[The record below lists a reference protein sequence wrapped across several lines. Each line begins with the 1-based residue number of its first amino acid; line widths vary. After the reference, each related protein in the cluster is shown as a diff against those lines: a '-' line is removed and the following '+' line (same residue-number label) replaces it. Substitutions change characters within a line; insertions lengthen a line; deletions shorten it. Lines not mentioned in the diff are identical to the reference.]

1 MLYYN
6 TYDLIIYF
14 NTEFTLLKKLSYISS
29 FLLIPSV
36 VFADKLESIFI
47 VPDVFVTSKLKPTTE
62 YESERGNI
70 LFEGHDVEKRRK
82 YSIGDMLKDLPGIS
96 STGLGNASRPVIRG
110 MSNSR
115 VKILQNSGSTTDVS
129 EFGEDHIVGYDPML
143 IDKIE
148 VIKGPGTLLYGN
160 NGFAGVVNIINPLIA
175 VDKPITDQNV
185 EANFGYRTSGGE
197 LKGSIKAAQS
207 VGNFTARLTGSGL
220 SSGPYDLANTSNKQ
234 PNSSKFMASGGV
246 GLTYNDGSNFF
257 GFSLDK
263 LEAVYSMPGSEGE
276 ENLTSLNPSKN
287 TFNFQSSISLNNAY
301 FNKFNLQGTVSEYNH
316 SERTGSG
323 NNHNIN
329 FFSDLYE
336 IKTSVNHNS
345 FIDGNSEGLIGFH
358 FQNYDQ
364 GALGQEESH
373 LVHTRTSSFA
383 LFALESFNFDLFDLD
398 VGGRIESVNL
408 KNTSM
413 EKGFFPGAFSSTI
426 KREVFTNNSVFAGF
440 DFTER
445 APNAVELFAGGPH
458 HALEQFETGDS
469 NMDVETS
476 YNFSLG
482 YSYNKGFDNLKIET
496 YYNYIDDFIAADRDG
511 TTTVVEGEDMNN
523 VNFSQYN
530 ALFTGL
536 EVSGQ
541 YAFAKIDDFEI
552 ISNFMMDFLKG
563 YRTSNDKALSRIP
576 QTKMNFGI
584 QAINEEWDVNLA
596 YYHYFDKDFI
606 GPFQTRTGGHSR
618 LDFDLTRDF
627 NFSDISGHIM
637 FTASNLLDTVG
648 RNHLEAKKGNVQ
660 LPGRSFMFMLKMFY

>member
-1 MLYYN
+1 MV
-6 TYDLIIYF
+6 
-14 NTEFTLLKKLSYISS
+14 
-29 FLLIPSV
+29 LIPSI

-47 VPDVFVTSKLKPTTE
+47 VPDVFVTSKIKPTTE
-62 YESERGNI
+62 YDGERGNI
-70 LFEGHDVEKRRK
+70 LFEGHDIEKKRK
-82 YSIGDMLKDLPGIS
+82 YSIGDMLKDLPGV
-96 STGLGNASRPVIRG
+96 STNGLGNASRPVIRG
-110 MSNSR
+110 MKNSR
-115 VKILQNSGSTTDVS
+115 VKILQNGGSTTDVS
-129 EFGEDHIVGYDPML
+129 EFGEDHIVGFDPML

-148 VIKGPGTLLYGN
+148 IIKGPGTLLYGN
-160 NGFAGVVNIINPLIA
+160 NGFAGVANIINPLIA
-175 VDKPITDQNV
+175 VDKPITDQNM

-197 LKGSIKAAQS
+197 LKGSLKAAQS
-207 VGNFTARLTGSGL
+207 VGKFTARLTGSLL
-220 SSGPYDLANTSNKQ
+220 SSGPYDLANTSDKQ
-234 PNSSKFMASGGV
+234 PNSSKFMGSGGV
-246 GLTYNDGSNFF
+246 GLTYNDGKNYF

-263 LEAVYSMPGSEGE
+263 LEAVYGNPGPEGE
-276 ENLTSLNPSKN
+276 ENMTSLNPTKN
-287 TFNFQSSISLNNAY
+287 TFNFQSSLSLNNEY

-316 SERTGSG
+316 SERTGDG

-336 IKTSVNHNS
+336 IKTSLNHNS
-345 FIDGNSEGLIGFH
+345 IIDGNSDGLIGFH

-383 LFALESFNFDLFDLD
+383 LFALESFNFNLFDLD
-398 VGGRIESVNL
+398 VGGRLESVNL
-408 KNTSM
+408 KNTSL
-413 EKGFFPGAFSSTI
+413 EKGFFPSAFSSTI
-426 KREVFTNNSVFAGF
+426 KRKIFNNSNAFAGF

-445 APNAVELFAGGPH
+445 APNAVELFANGPH
-458 HALEQFETGDS
+458 HAQEQFEVGESTMS
-469 NMDVETS
+469 VETS
-476 YNFSLG
+476 YNFSIG
-482 YSYNKGFDNLKIET
+482 YSYNDGFDTLKIET

-511 TTTVVEGEDMNN
+511 TTTLVEGEDMND
-523 VNFSQYN
+523 VIFSQYN
-530 ALFTGL
+530 ALFTGV

-541 YAFAKIDDFEI
+541 YAFAKINDFDI
-552 ISNFMMDFLKG
+552 ISNFMIDFLKG

-584 QAINEEWDVNLA
+584 QALNEDWDANLA

-627 NFSDISGHIM
+627 NFSDLSGHLM

-648 RNHLEAKKGNVQ
+648 RSHLEAKKANVQ

>member
-1 MLYYN
+1 M
-6 TYDLIIYF
+6 
-14 NTEFTLLKKLSYISS
+14 LKKLSYISS
-29 FLLIPSV
+29 LLLIPGV

-96 STGLGNASRPVIRG
+96 STGLGNASRPIIRG
-110 MSNSR
+110 MANSR
-115 VKILQNSGSTTDVS
+115 VKILQNGGSTTDVS

-197 LKGSIKAAQS
+197 LKGSIKAGQS
-207 VGNFTARLTGSGL
+207 IGNFTARLTGSGL

-234 PNSSKFMASGGV
+234 PNSSKFMSSGGV
-246 GLTYNDGSNFF
+246 GLTYNDGKNYF

-263 LEAVYSMPGSEGE
+263 LEAVYGNPGPEGE
-276 ENLTSLNPSKN
+276 ENMTSLNPTKN
-287 TFNFQSSISLNNAY
+287 TFNFQSSISLNSAY

-316 SERTGSG
+316 SERTGDG

-336 IKTSVNHNS
+336 VKTSLNHNS
-345 FIDGNSEGLIGFH
+345 FIESNRDGLIGFH

-426 KREVFTNNSVFAGF
+426 KREIFTNNTAFAGF
-440 DFTER
+440 DFTDR
-445 APNAVELFAGGPH
+445 APNAVELFANGPH
-458 HALEQFETGDS
+458 HALEQFEVGDN
-469 NMDVETS
+469 NMNVETS
-476 YNFSLG
+476 YNFSIG
-482 YSYNKGFDNLKIET
+482 YSYNDGFDTLKIET

-511 TTTVVEGEDMNN
+511 TTTSVEGEDMND
-523 VNFSQYN
+523 VIFSQYN
-530 ALFTGL
+530 ALFTGV

-541 YAFAKIDDFEI
+541 YAFAKINDFDI

-584 QAINEEWDVNLA
+584 QAMNEDWDANLA

-627 NFSDISGHIM
+627 NFTDLSGHLM

-660 LPGRSFMFMLKMFY
+660 LPGRSFMFMVKMFY

>member
-1 MLYYN
+1 M
-6 TYDLIIYF
+6 
-14 NTEFTLLKKLSYISS
+14 LKKISYLST
-29 FLLIPSV
+29 LVLIPSI

-62 YESERGNI
+62 YDGERGNI

-96 STGLGNASRPVIRG
+96 STGLGNASRPIIRG
-110 MSNSR
+110 MANSR
-115 VKILQNSGSTTDVS
+115 VKILQNGASTTDVS

-175 VDKPITDQNV
+175 VDKPLTDQNV

-197 LKGSIKAAQS
+197 LKGSVKAAQS
-207 VGNFTARLTGSGL
+207 YGNFTARLTGSGL
-220 SSGPYDLANTSNKQ
+220 SSGPYDLANTSDKQ

-246 GLTYNDGSNFF
+246 GLTYNDGKNYF

-263 LEAVYSMPGSEGE
+263 LEAVYGNPGPEGE
-276 ENLTSLNPSKN
+276 ENMTSLNPTKN
-287 TFNFQSSISLNNAY
+287 TFNFQSSISLNNVY

-336 IKTSVNHNS
+336 IKTSLNHNS
-345 FIDGNSEGLIGFH
+345 FIENNSDGLIGFH

-398 VGGRIESVNL
+398 VGGRLESVNL

-426 KREVFTNNSVFAGF
+426 KREIFTNNTAFAGF

-445 APNAVELFAGGPH
+445 APNAVELFANGPH
-458 HALEQFETGDS
+458 HALEQFEVGDS
-469 NMDVETS
+469 NMNVETS

-482 YSYNKGFDNLKIET
+482 YSYNNGLDNLKIET

-511 TTTVVEGEDMNN
+511 TTTLVEGEDMND
-523 VNFSQYN
+523 VIFSQYN

-541 YAFAKIDDFEI
+541 YAFAKISDFDI
-552 ISNFMMDFLKG
+552 ISNLMVDFLKG

-584 QAINEEWDVNLA
+584 QAVNEDWDANLG

-627 NFSDISGHIM
+627 NFSDLSGHLM

-648 RNHLEAKKGNVQ
+648 RSHLEAKKANVQ

>member
-1 MLYYN
+1 MKKFL
-6 TYDLIIYF
+6 
-14 NTEFTLLKKLSYISS
+14 TLSLASLFITNAN
-29 FLLIPSV
+29 
-36 VFADKLESIFI
+36 ADNLESIFI

-70 LFEGHDVEKRRK
+70 LFEGHDVETRRK
-82 YSIGDMLKDLPGIS
+82 YSIGDMLKDLPGVS
-96 STGLGNASRPVIRG
+96 STGLGNASRPIIRG
-110 MSNSR
+110 MANSR
-115 VKILQNSGSTTDVS
+115 VKILQNGGSTTDVS

-148 VIKGPGTLLYGN
+148 IIKGPGTLLYGN

-175 VDKPITDQNV
+175 VDKPISDQNV

-197 LKGSIKAAQS
+197 LKGSLKASQS
-207 VGNFTARLTGSGL
+207 IENFTVRLTGSAL

-234 PNSSKFMASGGV
+234 TNSSKFMASGGV
-246 GLTYNDGSNFF
+246 GLTYNDGKNYF

-263 LEAVYSMPGSEGE
+263 LEGVYGIPGPEGE
-276 ENLTSLNPSKN
+276 ENMTSLNPTKN
-287 TFNFQSSISLNNAY
+287 TLNFQSSISLDNTY

-329 FFSDLYE
+329 FFNDLYE
-336 IKTSVNHNS
+336 IKTSFNHNPV
-345 FIDGNSEGLIGFH
+345 IDRNSDGLIGFH

-364 GALGQEESH
+364 GALGDEESH

-398 VGGRIESVNL
+398 VGGRLESVNL
-408 KNTSM
+408 KNTSL
-413 EKGFFPGAFSSTI
+413 ERGFFPGAFSSTI
-426 KREVFTNNSVFAGF
+426 KREIFTNNTVFAGF

-445 APNAVELFAGGPH
+445 APNAVELFANGPH
-458 HALEQFETGDS
+458 HALEQFEVGDS

-476 YNFSLG
+476 YNFTVG
-482 YSYNKGFDNLKIET
+482 YSYKNGLDALKIET

-511 TTTVVEGEDMNN
+511 TTTAVEGEDMQD
-523 VNFSQYN
+523 VIFSQYN

-541 YAFAKIDDFEI
+541 YAFAKINDFDI
-552 ISNFMMDFLKG
+552 ISSFMMDFLKG

-584 QAINEEWDVNLA
+584 QAINEDWDANLA
-596 YYHYFDKDFI
+596 YYHYFDKEFI

-627 NFSDISGHIM
+627 SFSDLSGHLM

-648 RNHLEAKKGNVQ
+648 RNHLESKKANVQ
-660 LPGRSFMFMLKMFY
+660 LPGRSFMFMLKLFY

>member
-1 MLYYN
+1 M
-6 TYDLIIYF
+6 
-14 NTEFTLLKKLSYISS
+14 LKKISYLSTL
-29 FLLIPSV
+29 LLIPSI

-96 STGLGNASRPVIRG
+96 STGLGNASRPIIRG
-110 MSNSR
+110 MANSR
-115 VKILQNSGSTTDVS
+115 VKILQNGASTTDVS
-129 EFGEDHIVGYDPML
+129 EFGEDHIVGYDPIL

-175 VDKPITDQNV
+175 VDKPLTDQNV

-197 LKGSIKAAQS
+197 LKGSVKAAQS
-207 VGNFTARLTGSGL
+207 YGNFTARLTGSGL
-220 SSGPYDLANTSNKQ
+220 SSGPYDLANTSDKQ

-246 GLTYNDGSNFF
+246 GLTYNDGKNYF

-263 LEAVYSMPGSEGE
+263 LEAVYGNPGPEGE
-276 ENLTSLNPSKN
+276 ENMTSLNPTKN
-287 TFNFQSSISLNNAY
+287 TFNFQSSISLNNVY

-336 IKTSVNHNS
+336 IKTSLNHNS
-345 FIDGNSEGLIGFH
+345 FIENNSDGLIGFH

-398 VGGRIESVNL
+398 VGGRLESVNL

-426 KREVFTNNSVFAGF
+426 KREIFTNNTAFAGF

-445 APNAVELFAGGPH
+445 APNAVELFANGPH
-458 HALEQFETGDS
+458 HALEQFEVGDS
-469 NMDVETS
+469 TMSVETS

-482 YSYNKGFDNLKIET
+482 YSYNDGLDTLKIET

-511 TTTVVEGEDMNN
+511 TTTAVEGEDMND
-523 VNFSQYN
+523 VIFSQYN

-541 YAFAKIDDFEI
+541 YAFAKISDFDI
-552 ISNFMMDFLKG
+552 ISNLMVDFLKG

-584 QAINEEWDVNLA
+584 QAVNEDWDANLG

-627 NFSDISGHIM
+627 NFSDLSGHLM

-648 RNHLEAKKGNVQ
+648 RSHLEAKKANVQ

>member
-1 MLYYN
+1 M
-6 TYDLIIYF
+6 
-14 NTEFTLLKKLSYISS
+14 LKKISYLST
-29 FLLIPSV
+29 LVLIPSI

-47 VPDVFVTSKLKPTTE
+47 VPDVFVTSKIKPTTE

-96 STGLGNASRPVIRG
+96 STGLGNASRPIIRG
-110 MSNSR
+110 MANSR
-115 VKILQNSGSTTDVS
+115 VKILQNGASTTDVS

-175 VDKPITDQNV
+175 VDKPLTDQNV

-197 LKGSIKAAQS
+197 LKGSVKAAQS
-207 VGNFTARLTGSGL
+207 YGNFTARLTGSGL
-220 SSGPYDLANTSNKQ
+220 SSGPYDLANTSDKQ

-246 GLTYNDGSNFF
+246 GLTYNDGKNYF

-263 LEAVYSMPGSEGE
+263 LEAVYGNPGPEGE
-276 ENLTSLNPSKN
+276 ENMTSLNPTKN
-287 TFNFQSSISLNNAY
+287 TFNFQSSISLNNVY

-336 IKTSVNHNS
+336 IKTSLNHNS
-345 FIDGNSEGLIGFH
+345 FIENNSDGLIGFH

-398 VGGRIESVNL
+398 VGGRLESVNL

-426 KREVFTNNSVFAGF
+426 KREIFTNNTAFAGF

-445 APNAVELFAGGPH
+445 APNAVELFANGPH
-458 HALEQFETGDS
+458 HALEQFEVGDS
-469 NMDVETS
+469 NMNVETS

-482 YSYNKGFDNLKIET
+482 YSYNNGLDNLKIET

-511 TTTVVEGEDMNN
+511 TTTAVEGEDMND
-523 VNFSQYN
+523 VIFSQYN

-541 YAFAKIDDFEI
+541 YAFAKISDFDI
-552 ISNFMMDFLKG
+552 ISNLMVDFLKG

-584 QAINEEWDVNLA
+584 QAVNEDWDANLG

-627 NFSDISGHIM
+627 NFSDLSGHLM

-648 RNHLEAKKGNVQ
+648 RSHLEAKKANVQ

>member
-1 MLYYN
+1 MKKFL
-6 TYDLIIYF
+6 
-14 NTEFTLLKKLSYISS
+14 TLSLAS
-29 FLLIPSV
+29 LLITNAN
-36 VFADKLESIFI
+36 ADNLESIFI

-70 LFEGHDVEKRRK
+70 LFEGHDVETRRK
-82 YSIGDMLKDLPGIS
+82 YSIGDMLKDLPGVS
-96 STGLGNASRPVIRG
+96 STGLGNASRPIIRG
-110 MSNSR
+110 MANSR
-115 VKILQNSGSTTDVS
+115 VKILQNGSSTTDVS

-148 VIKGPGTLLYGN
+148 IIKGPGTLLYGN

-175 VDKPITDQNV
+175 VDKPISDQNV

-197 LKGSIKAAQS
+197 LKGSLKASQS
-207 VGNFTARLTGSGL
+207 IENFTVRLTGSAL

-234 PNSSKFMASGGV
+234 TNSSKFMASGGV
-246 GLTYNDGSNFF
+246 GLTYNDGKNYF

-263 LEAVYSMPGSEGE
+263 LEAVYGNPGPEGE
-276 ENLTSLNPSKN
+276 ENMTSLNPTKN
-287 TFNFQSSISLNNAY
+287 TLNFQSSISLDNTY
-301 FNKFNLQGTVSEYNH
+301 FNKFNLQGTASEYNH

-329 FFSDLYE
+329 FFNDLYE
-336 IKTSVNHNS
+336 IKTSFNHNPV
-345 FIDGNSEGLIGFH
+345 IDGNSDGLIGFH

-398 VGGRIESVNL
+398 VGGRLESVNL
-408 KNTSM
+408 KNTSL
-413 EKGFFPGAFSSTI
+413 ERGFFPGAFSSTI
-426 KREVFTNNSVFAGF
+426 KREIFTNNTVFAGF

-445 APNAVELFAGGPH
+445 APNAVELFANGPH
-458 HALEQFETGDS
+458 HALEQFEVGDS

-476 YNFSLG
+476 YNFSVG
-482 YSYNKGFDNLKIET
+482 YSYKDGLDALKIET

-511 TTTVVEGEDMNN
+511 TTTPVEGEDMNDVIFN
-523 VNFSQYN
+523 QYN

-541 YAFAKIDDFEI
+541 YAFAKINDFDI
-552 ISNFMMDFLKG
+552 ISSFMMDFLKG

-584 QAINEEWDVNLA
+584 QAINEDWDANLA
-596 YYHYFDKDFI
+596 YYHYFDKEFI

-627 NFSDISGHIM
+627 SFSDLSGHLM

-648 RNHLEAKKGNVQ
+648 RNHLESKKANVQ